1 MLSLP
6 DAARQLPTLA
16 NHFFIVGEGERADVI
31 WSEGDFLALCEHMLN
46 ENPPDQFLAVWID
59 KSGEPRWAKAPS
71 RSRADK
77 RAAWA
82 WNTITGKAN
91 VQTSI
96 GFYPTNDKKESR
108 WGAIDFDAHNGE
120 YDRARK
126 WSIEAFRFLQ
136 QQPQQPYLILSA
148 SGQGY
153 HLHII
158 TREFYPVGK
167 WIVLLKTVCD
177 WIGAPIADGSC
188 EIFPSERAE
197 SQRCGKGI
205 RAPGTLN
212 PKTGKPS
219 LIEIH
224 TVGPLLE
231 TLPRTWSLGVGKL
244 NSALPRNSTE
254 VSLHKRT
261 DNYSLTHESPWT
273 KREVEK
279 ILARYPIEQTGTRH
293 GVLVKLV
300 GELSYKFGREAA
312 RRISEELYGQNQE
325 NIRSTLDEHLFEFAA
340 AWAGMRKTHV
350 AELSPEEQRAF
361 NDLETERQREGFFI
375 VRAWAGVAEHK
386 TEKDFPISRAS
397 LADRLSMTG
406 PGATKVILKLCEKVI
421 AQTQPCVRH
430 KQPARY
436 RWLLPR
442 GKASQCNQLY
452 DAPATDCNQGPP
464 SDCNVIAAGAPLL
477 NGAQKD
483 MPQLSRIAGAF
494 ETD

>member
-6 DAARQLPTLA
+6 DAAQRLPTLA

-31 WSEGDFLALCEHMLN
+31 WSEGDFLTLCEHMLN
-46 ENPPDQFLAVWID
+46 ENPPNHFLAVWID
-59 KSGEPRWAKAPS
+59 KNGKPQWAKAPP

-77 RAAWA
+77 RAGWA
-82 WNTITGKAN
+82 WNTITGKAK

-126 WSIEAFRFLQ
+126 WSVEAFRFLQ

-148 SGQGY
+148 SGNGY

-158 TREFYPVGK
+158 TREFYPVWK

-188 EIFPSERAE
+188 EIFPNERAE
-197 SQRCGKGI
+197 SKLFGKAI

-212 PKTGKPS
+212 PKTGKVS
-219 LIEIH
+219 LIEIQ

-231 TLPRTWSLGVGKL
+231 TLPRAWSSGVGKL
-244 NSALPRNSTE
+244 QRALPRNNAE

-273 KREVEK
+273 KIEVEK
-279 ILARYPIEQTGTRH
+279 ILARYPIKQKGTRH
-293 GVLVKLV
+293 GVLVKMV

-312 RRISEELYGQNQE
+312 RRIAEELYRLNQQT
-325 NIRSTLDEHLFEFAA
+325 IQSSLDDHLLEFDA

-350 AELSPEEQRAF
+350 AELSPEELRAF
-361 NDLETERQREGFFI
+361 DDLETERQREGFFI

-386 TEKDFPISRAS
+386 KEKDFPISRAS
-397 LADRLSMTG
+397 LANRLSMTP
-406 PGATKVILKLCEKVI
+406 PGAGKVILKLCKDNVI
-421 AQTQPCVRH
+421 APTRPCVVH
-430 KQPARY
+430 KESARY
-436 RWLLPR
+436 RWLLLR
-442 GKASQCNQLY
+442 GELKAQ
-452 DAPATDCNQGPP
+452 PP
-464 SDCNVIAAGAPLL
+464 ILAGALKL
-477 NGAQKD
+477 VYQNATVT
-483 MPQLSRIAGAF
+483 S
-494 ETD
+494 

>member
-1 MLSLP
+1 MLTLS
-6 DAARQLPTLA
+6 DAAPRLPTLA
-16 NHFFIVGEGERADVI
+16 NHFFIVGEGDRADVI

-46 ENPPDQFLAVWID
+46 ENPPNHFLAVWID
-59 KSGEPRWAKAPS
+59 KTGKPQWAKAPP

-77 RAAWA
+77 RSGWA
-82 WNTITGKAN
+82 WNSITGKAK

-96 GFYPTNDKKESR
+96 GFYPANDKKESR

-126 WSIEAFRFLQ
+126 WSVEAFRFLQ

-148 SGQGY
+148 SGNGY

-158 TREFYPVGK
+158 THEFYPVGK

-188 EIFPSERAE
+188 EIFPSEHAE

-219 LIEIH
+219 LIEIQ

-244 NSALPRNSTE
+244 NHALPRNNTE

-273 KREVEK
+273 RVEIEK
-279 ILARYPIEQTGTRH
+279 ILARYPITQTGTRH
-293 GVLVKLV
+293 GVLVKMV
-300 GELSYKFGREAA
+300 GEVSYKFGYDAA
-312 RRISEELYGQNQE
+312 RRIAEQLYRLHEQNIQ
-325 NIRSTLDEHLFEFAA
+325 STLDDHLREFDA

-350 AELSPEEQRAF
+350 GELSAEEERAF
-361 NDLETERQREGFFI
+361 NDLETERQRDGFFI
-375 VRAWAGVAEHK
+375 VRAWAGVAQHK
-386 TEKDFPISRAS
+386 GEKDFPISRAS
-397 LADRLSMTG
+397 LADRLCMTG
-406 PGATKVILKLCEKVI
+406 PGASKLILKLCDRVI
-421 AQTQPCVRH
+421 APTLPCVRH
-430 KQPARY
+430 KQPARF

-442 GKASQCNQLY
+442 GKASQCNQLNH
-452 DAPATDCNQGPP
+452 APATDCNQGPP
-464 SDCNVIAAGAPLL
+464 SDCNMIAVGAPLL

-483 MPQLSRIAGAF
+483 MFQLPLVAGGF
-494 ETD
+494 

>member
-1 MLSLP
+1 MLSLT
-6 DAARQLPTLA
+6 DTARQLPTLA
-16 NHFFIVGEGERADVI
+16 NHFFIVGEGDRADVI

-46 ENPPDQFLAVWID
+46 ENPPDHFLAVWID
-59 KSGEPRWAKAPS
+59 KDGKPQWAKAHP
-71 RSRADK
+71 RARADK
-77 RAAWA
+77 RAGWA
-82 WNTITGKAN
+82 WDTITEKAKA
-91 VQTSI
+91 QTSI

-120 YDRARK
+120 HDRARK
-126 WSIEAFRFLQ
+126 WSVEAFRFLQ

-148 SGQGY
+148 SGNGY

-188 EIFPSERAE
+188 EIFPSEHAE

-219 LIEIH
+219 LIEIQ

-231 TLPRTWSLGVGKL
+231 TLPRAWSLGVGKL
-244 NSALPRNSTE
+244 NCTLSRNSTE

-273 KREVEK
+273 KHEVEK
-279 ILARYPIEQTGTRH
+279 LLARYPIKQKGTRH
-293 GVLVKLV
+293 GVLVKLI
-300 GELSYKFGREAA
+300 GELSYKFGRETA
-312 RRISEELYGQNQE
+312 RRIAEQLYRLNEQNIQ
-325 NIRSTLDEHLFEFAA
+325 SSLDDHLLEFEA
-340 AWAGMRKTHV
+340 AWGGMRKAHV
-350 AELSPEEQRAF
+350 AELSQEEQCAF
-361 NDLETERQREGFFI
+361 DDLETERQRDGFFI

-386 TEKDFPISRAS
+386 TEKDFPIARAS

-406 PGATKVILKLCEKVI
+406 PGASKVILKLCEKVI
-421 AQTQPCVRH
+421 AQTEPCVRH

-436 RWLLPR
+436 TWLLPR
-442 GKASQCNQLY
+442 GNASQCNPLNH
-452 DAPATDCNQGPP
+452 APRALFFG
-464 SDCNVIAAGAPLL
+464 SLSAPLL

-483 MPQLSRIAGAF
+483 MPQLPQVAGAF
-494 ETD
+494 EG